1 MYSTTKHFLLYR
13 VDKKIINKVMNYL
26 TEDGGGGDDVSAA
39 FAASEDDVRLLR
51 MSERGR
57 HSRWPRRTSTRID
70 STSQHLP
77 TTS

>member
-1 MYSTTKHFLLYR
+1 MS
-13 VDKKIINKVMNYL
+13 KVMNYL
-26 TEDGGGGDDVSAA
+26 TEDGGGEDAVAVAAVVS
-39 FAASEDDVRLLR
+39 EVDVRLLR

-70 STSQHLP
+70 FTSQHLP

>member
-1 MYSTTKHFLLYR
+1 
-13 VDKKIINKVMNYL
+13 MNYL
-26 TEDGGGGDDVSAA
+26 TEDGGGEDDGSAA
-39 FAASEDDVRLLR
+39 AASEDDVRLSR

>member
-1 MYSTTKHFLLYR
+1 MIL
-13 VDKKIINKVMNYL
+13 MNYL
-26 TEDGGGGDDVSAA
+26 TEDGEDDIASAA
-39 FAASEDDVRLLR
+39 AVASEDDVRLLR